1 MALENNPSG
10 TPIPPG
16 AETRAGPVPRDSGRL
31 SLLPAIA
38 FSGGTF
44 PVSSLTLALFIY
56 LPPYLAG
63 HLAVP
68 LATIGGVWA
77 AVRLVDLFVDPVLG
91 HVMDL
96 TTTRFGRYRPWLAA
110 GTPIFM
116 LAVFMLFMAPQGVKG
131 IYVFVWLF
139 VLYLGISILTLA
151 LWSWAASL
159 AREYHER
166 SRIFGILTAVGVIAG
181 VAILLVPI
189 AAPALGL
196 GNDAGVRAMGWFVIA
211 FTPVTIAI
219 TLWSTPERVNRSTGP
234 HFVPRDYLQIVRKP
248 EVLRLFF
255 CQIAL
260 TLGPG
265 WMSALYL
272 FYFRDRLKFSTQAA
286 TALLL
291 VYILAGVVGAP
302 LAARASKRFG
312 KHRTLIATTTAFSI
326 GLLGLLVIPKGS
338 IPAVMP
344 IMAWCGFMA
353 AGFALLI
360 TAMMADVGD
369 EIRLQQDRERMS
381 LLYATLTFAAKIAA
395 ACSIAITFPLLGAL
409 GFNAAEGTANTLAAL
424 RGLQWAF
431 LMGPIVFVMLG
442 GACVWGWKL
451 DAVRH
456 AEVRARL
463 DARDAA
469 LSSVMPGDA

>member
-1 MALENNPSG
+1 MTAPVSHEVGIS
-10 TPIPPG
+10 
-16 AETRAGPVPRDSGRL
+16 AGGVPRDSGRL
-31 SLLPAIA
+31 SLLSAIA
-38 FSGGTF
+38 FSGATF
-44 PVSSLTLALFIY
+44 PVSSLTLALYIY

-68 LATIGGVWA
+68 LATVGGVWA

-116 LAVFMLFMAPQGVKG
+116 IASFMLFMAPPGVKG
-131 IYVFVWLF
+131 LYVFVWLF

-181 VAILLVPI
+181 VVILLIPI

-211 FTPVTIAI
+211 LTPVTIAI
-219 TLWSTPERVNRSTGP
+219 ALWITPERVNPSAGP
-234 HFVPRDYLQIVRKP
+234 HFALRDYLEIAKKP

-272 FYFRDRLKFSTQAA
+272 FYFRDILAFSTQAA
-286 TALLL
+286 TTLLL
-291 VYILAGVVGAP
+291 VYILAGVLGAP
-302 LAARASKRFG
+302 LAARVSKRIG
-312 KHRTLIATTTAFSI
+312 KHRTLMATTTAFSI
-326 GLLGLLVIPKGS
+326 GLLGLLVVPKGS
-338 IPAVMP
+338 IPAVIP

-353 AGFALLI
+353 AGFTLLI

-395 ACSIAITFPLLGAL
+395 ACSIAITFPLLGLL
-409 GFNAAEGTANTLAAL
+409 GFHAAEGTANTPVAL
-424 RGLQWAF
+424 HGLQWAF
-431 LMGPIVFVMLG
+431 LAGPVVFVMLG
-442 GACVWGWKL
+442 GVCVWGWKL
-451 DAVRH
+451 DAARH
-456 AEVRARL
+456 ADVRARL

-469 LSSVMPGDA
+469 LSPVMPGDV

>member
-1 MALENNPSG
+1 MENNLSG
-10 TPIPPG
+10 APHEI
-16 AETRAGPVPRDSGRL
+16 EILAGPAPRGSDRL
-31 SLLPAIA
+31 TLRSAIA
-38 FSGGTF
+38 FSGATF
-44 PVSSLTLALFIY
+44 PVSSVALALYIY

-96 TTTRFGRYRPWLAA
+96 TRTRFGRYRPWLAA
-110 GTPIFM
+110 GTPVFM
-116 LAVFMLFMAPQGVKG
+116 ISVFMLFMAPRGVKG
-131 IYVFVWLF
+131 SYVFVWLF

-166 SRIFGILTAVGVIAG
+166 SRIFGILTAVGVVAG
-181 VAILLVPI
+181 VAILFIPI
-189 AAPALGL
+189 AAPALGFS
-196 GNDAGVRAMGWFVIA
+196 NDAGVRTMGWFIIA

-219 TLWSTPERVNRSTGP
+219 ALWTTPERVNRSTGP
-234 HFVPRDYLQIVRKP
+234 HFAPRDYLEIAKKP

-272 FYFRDRLKFSTQAA
+272 FYFRDILKFSTQAA
-286 TALLL
+286 TVLLL
-291 VYILAGVVGAP
+291 IYILAGILGAP
-302 LAARASKRFG
+302 LAARVSKRFG

-326 GLLGLLVIPKGS
+326 GLLGLLIVPKGS
-338 IPAVMP
+338 IPAVIP

-353 AGFALLI
+353 AGFTLLI

-395 ACSIAITFPLLGAL
+395 ACSIAITFPLLGIL
-409 GFNAAEGTANTLAAL
+409 GFNAAEGTANTLEAL
-424 RGLQWAF
+424 HGLQWAF
-431 LMGPIVFVMLG
+431 LIGPIVFVMLG

-451 DAVRH
+451 DAARH
-456 AEVRARL
+456 ADVRARL
-463 DARDAA
+463 DARDAGPCPA
-469 LSSVMPGDA
+469 TPGDV

>member
-1 MALENNPSG
+1 MTAPASNEV
-10 TPIPPG
+10 
-16 AETRAGPVPRDSGRL
+16 ETRTAPRDAGKL
-31 SLLPAIA
+31 SLLSAIA

-44 PVSSLTLALFIY
+44 PVSSLTLTLYIY

-68 LATIGGVWA
+68 LATVGGVWA

-116 LAVFMLFMAPQGVKG
+116 IAAFMLFMAPPGVKG
-131 IYVFVWLF
+131 LYVFVWLF

-181 VAILLVPI
+181 VVILLIPI

-211 FTPVTIAI
+211 LTPVTIAI
-219 TLWSTPERVNRSTGP
+219 ALWSTPERVNPSAGP
-234 HFVPRDYLQIVRKP
+234 HFALRDYLEIAKKP

-272 FYFRDRLKFSTQAA
+272 FYFRDILKFTTQAA
-286 TALLL
+286 TTLLL
-291 VYILAGVVGAP
+291 VYILAGVLGAP
-302 LAARASKRFG
+302 LAARASRRFG
-312 KHRTLIATTTAFSI
+312 KHRTLMATTTAYSI

-338 IPAVMP
+338 IPAVIP

-353 AGFALLI
+353 AGFTLLI

-395 ACSIAITFPLLGAL
+395 ACSIAITFPLLDLL
-409 GFNAAEGTANTLAAL
+409 GFHAAEGVTNTPVAL
-424 RGLQWAF
+424 HGLQWAF
-431 LMGPIVFVMLG
+431 LAGPIVFVMLG

-456 AEVRARL
+456 ADVRARL

-469 LSSVMPGDA
+469 LYPVMPGDV